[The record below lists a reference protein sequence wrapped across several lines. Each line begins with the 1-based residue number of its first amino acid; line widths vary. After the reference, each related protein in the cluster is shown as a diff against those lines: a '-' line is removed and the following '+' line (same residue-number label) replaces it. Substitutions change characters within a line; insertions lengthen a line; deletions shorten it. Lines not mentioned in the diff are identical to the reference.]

1 YDVKNTKDIQEM
13 LKDLFA
19 STIHKMLES
28 EIEDHLM
35 YERYDNQSKATSNSR
50 NGYRAKNVKSDF
62 GEVKLNI
69 PRDDFQPRVIQN
81 YENEIS
87 GIENQVIGMYS
98 KGMSTRDI
106 YHTFK

>member
-1 YDVKNTKDIQEM
+1 M
-13 LKDLFA
+13 
-19 STIHKMLES
+19 
-28 EIEDHLM
+28 
-35 YERYDNQSKATSNSR
+35 
-50 NGYRAKNVKSDF
+50 
-62 GEVKLNI
+62 
-69 PRDDFQPRVIQN
+69 QN